1 MHRAD
6 RTPRRHVA
14 APQGSRGIWAVSV
27 IGIAVFAV
35 VVSYY
40 PLTADEPRPMPRLA
54 SKGARSATTAVRRA
68 ARPVVAAEARAEAV
82 PTPPPAPAAPEIT
95 EALDTVDASTP
106 QLASNAGDEPRPSGS
121 RRASRHMLR
130 FELPSAPPELEP
142 EPAEPEPPPQPAA
155 QQRQVDLTVLRRW
168 QQPGLCAVADEAS
181 AAHQGLIARFRAIDW
196 GGARLFLDPRLPIGS
211 EAALLAQLE
220 RAERETAARLT
231 LRAPRPDV
239 FAYADPQLL
248 LAAACTNA
256 EVVAYYDG
264 ALHVVPSDADVEQSV
279 LHEYTH
285 HVLMSAGMIGP
296 AWAQEGIAMH
306 VARETWWR
314 DARWLT
320 RLSDE
325 HFALEDM
332 ESVVPY
338 TLTADQAVLFYAQS
352 AVMVACASEDEAN
365 GLAGLV
371 SALATGSNGR
381 ELSYDLPGA
390 ADPSLWRTCV
400 GGLTP

>member
-1 MHRAD
+1 MW
-6 RTPRRHVA
+6 VA
-14 APQGSRGIWAVSV
+14 SIIG
-27 IGIAVFAV
+27 GIAALVM
-35 VVSYY
+35 VVSYH
-40 PLTADEPRPMPRLA
+40 PLTANEARPMTRRA
-54 SKGARSATTAVRRA
+54 SKGARATAAVRGP

-82 PTPPPAPAAPEIT
+82 PPPLPEPPPSELT
-95 EALDTVDASTP
+95 EGLDTLDASTP
-106 QLASNAGDEPRPSGS
+106 QLASNAGDEPRSSGS
-121 RRASRHMLR
+121 RPASRHMLR

-142 EPAEPEPPPQPAA
+142 ERAEPEPPAQPAVR
-155 QQRQVDLTVLRRW
+155 QRQVDVTVLRRW
-168 QQPGLCAVADEAS
+168 QQPGLCALADEAS
-181 AAHQGLIARFRAIDW
+181 AAHQGLIARFRAIEW
-196 GGARLFLDPRLPIGS
+196 GGARLLLDPRLPIGS

-220 RAERETAARLT
+220 RAERETAASLA

-239 FAYADPQLL
+239 FAYADTQLL

-264 ALHVVPSDADVEQSV
+264 ALHVVPSDTDVEQSV

-314 DARWLT
+314 DARWLA

-325 HFALEDM
+325 HFALDDM

-371 SALATGSNGR
+371 SALAAGSDGR
-381 ELSYDLPGA
+381 ELTYDLPA
-390 ADPSLWRTCV
+390 AAAPASWRACV
-400 GGLTP
+400 RGLMP